1 MQINVQNVVVGDLV
15 EVKGGDRIPADIR
28 LISAQGCKVRG
39 CGKLGEGEPSMALR
53 HCGDL
58 GSVKESTIL
67 LSKTLRP
74 YK

>member
-39 CGKLGEGEPSMALR
+39 GGKYWEGTKYGLRAL
-53 HCGDL
+53 
-58 GSVKESTIL
+58 
-67 LSKTLRP
+67 
-74 YK
+74 